1 MKLSIIETTKAPQPI
16 GPYSQAVKAGN
27 FIFTSGQIP
36 IDPETGNLV
45 QDGIEAQ
52 TKQVLD
58 NLKNILNQAGADFK
72 DVVETMIF
80 IKDLKNF
87 ILVNTIYA
95 SYMGQHKPART
106 TIEAAALPLD
116 CGIEIKMVAYT
127 GK

>member
-1 MKLSIIETTKAPQPI
+1 MKLAIIESKKAPQPI
-16 GPYSQAVKAGN
+16 GPYSQAIKAGG

-36 IDPETGNLV
+36 IDPKTGNPV
-45 QDGIEAQ
+45 QDGIEVQ

-87 ILVNTIYA
+87 IIVNTVYA
-95 SYMGQHKPART
+95 NYMGQHKPART
-106 TIEAAALPLD
+106 TVEVAALPLD